1 MKFKITSALVES
13 ESDPNQQYE
22 LSQDIGTKKWSCTCM
37 AAKHFPVDCKHIKF
51 MQTHQEGEKKKLTK
65 EDLINGNYAT
75 PQE

>member
-13 ESDPNQQYE
+13 ESNPNQQYE
-22 LSQDIGTKKWSCTCM
+22 LSQDIETKQWSCTCM

-51 MQTHQEGEKKKLTK
+51 MKTTQGEDKKKLTK
-65 EDLINGNYAT
+65 EDLINGTYAT